1 MKQEVPRVSSKPD
14 ETTDPNS
21 RKSYETILAQ
31 EIEEGLLEL
40 ERPATGV
47 FLSGLSAGLDI
58 GFGPLLMAVVLSHS
72 TREITPLFQE
82 LVVAGAY
89 SLGFLFV
96 ILGQSDL
103 FTEHTVMAMLPV
115 MDRQASV
122 RQLLR
127 EWSLVYVGNITG
139 CVLFVSIAI
148 FVGPSI
154 DIVKPGVFSEI
165 ADVLVLYSWWATL
178 LSGVLAG
185 WLMGLLSWLVVAG
198 RDTIGEIAIIV
209 FITGAIGFAHLP
221 HSIAGTVEVLLGVL
235 SGARLTLADYANFL
249 FWSTL
254 GNIIGGVVFV
264 ALLKY
269 SHVVRG
275 GEQVEYA

>member
-1 MKQEVPRVSSKPD
+1 MSSESDQPAAA
-14 ETTDPNS
+14 NS
-21 RKSYETILAQ
+21 QKSYDAILEQ
-31 EIEEGLLEL
+31 VIREGLLEL

-72 TREITPLFQE
+72 GPEVTPLIRE

-96 ILGQSDL
+96 VLGQSDL
-103 FTEHTVMAMLPV
+103 FTEHTVVAILPV
-115 MDRQASV
+115 MDGQATV
-122 RQLLR
+122 GQLLR
-127 EWSLVYVGNITG
+127 EWTLVYVGNLTG
-139 CVLFVSIAI
+139 CTLFAVLTVFVA
-148 FVGPSI
+148 PAI
-154 DIVKPGVFSEI
+154 DIVEPGVFGEI

-209 FITGAIGFAHLP
+209 LVTGAIGFAHLP

-235 SGARLTLADYANFL
+235 SGSRLTVADYGGFL
-249 FWSTL
+249 LWSTL
-254 GNIIGGVVFV
+254 GNVIGGVVFV

-275 GEQVEYA
+275 GEEPVEPR